1 MQIERRHPMTD
12 RELRR
17 LSRLDLLELLLTQ
30 QKENEQLRSLL
41 DQAESRLA
49 DQIIQMN
56 KVSPFTEASFRYSQ
70 ESFQQC
76 LESIRQLSEQQ
87 KMMCQKIAVE
97 TKERCDR
104 MVAEAEYRAQ
114 QSWEKCSARILQL
127 LDASA
132 GQQQKMGEVSSDY
145 GSNLHFDE

>member
-1 MQIERRHPMTD
+1 MTD

-41 DQAESRLA
+41 LDQAESRLA
-49 DQIIQMN
+49 DQIIQMD
-56 KVSPFTEASFRYSQ
+56 KVSPFTEASFQYSQ

-97 TKERCDR
+97 TKEHCDR
-104 MVAEAEYRAQ
+104 MVAEAEYKAQ
-114 QSWEKCSARILQL
+114 QSWEKCSVRILQL

-132 GQQQKMGEVSSDY
+132 GRQQKMREVSSDS